1 MSATTTR
8 VRTFGSLVAEVRT
21 LIQDKLPTS
30 GSALRYSDEELF
42 ESINGAM
49 AEVRT
54 KRPDLFLRAF
64 GKTSLR
70 QPFPYYS
77 AAADL
82 TTPFPLDTS
91 VYNAFVYYV
100 TGRQELREDTFSED
114 SRAVTL
120 MNKFTSQLLT
130 VQS

>member
-1 MSATTTR
+1 MSATLTR
-8 VRTFGSLVAEVRT
+8 VRTFGSIVAEART
-21 LIQDKLPTS
+21 LLQDKLPTT

-64 GKTSLR
+64 GYASLR
-70 QPFPYYS
+70 QTIPYYS
-77 AAADL
+77 AAHDMN
-82 TTPFPLDTS
+82 TPFPLDLQA
-91 VYNAFVYYV
+91 YQAFVYYV